1 MRDKTSDTHRQDMP
15 PCSLRSHCLRLADVL
30 DGEQKALVD
39 WQEEPLLKQLWEHVP
54 NCPTCTEALEQARQT
69 RLLQRRMLQEVL
81 IDGEQRLA
89 AGGICYIRISG

>member
-39 WQEEPLLKQLWEHVP
+39 WQEEPLLKQLWDELSA
-54 NCPTCTEALEQARQT
+54 EARVQT
-69 RLLQRRMLQEVL
+69 A
-81 IDGEQRLA
+81 GEA
-89 AGGICYIRISG
+89 AQ